1 MSEEGFE
8 ALVDRAL
15 SMVEEKFIAA
25 SGPGGQN
32 VNKVATAVQL
42 RLDVFALRLQP
53 QVFNRLK
60 TLAGSKM
67 TASGEIVLTARSHRT
82 QEMNRSEA
90 RERLAGMLREAQRSP
105 KKRAKSRVNRVGK
118 TKRLKSKKARGE
130 VKANRGK
137 VSRSD
142 W

>member
-1 MSEEGFE
+1 MDE
-8 ALVDRAL
+8 LVERAL
-15 SMVEEKFIAA
+15 ATVEESFIAS

-42 RLDVFALRLQP
+42 RLDVFALRLSP
-53 QVFNRLK
+53 PVFNRLK
-60 TLAGSKM
+60 ELAGSRM
-67 TASGEIVLTARSHRT
+67 TSKGEIVLTARNYRT
-82 QEMNRSEA
+82 QEANRDDA
-90 RERLAGMLREAQRSP
+90 RARLTELLEEAQKQPR
-105 KKRAKSRVNRVGK
+105 KRKKSRVNRVGK
-118 TKRLKSKKARGE
+118 EKRIKAKKNRSA

>member
-1 MSEEGFE
+1 MTEEALE
-8 ALVDRAL
+8 ALVDHAL
-15 SMVEEKFIAA
+15 PLVEEKFIAA

-60 TLAGSKM
+60 ALAGSKM
-67 TASGEIVLTARSHRT
+67 TASGEIVLTARSYRT
-82 QEMNRSEA
+82 QEMNRADA
-90 RERLAGMLREAQRSP
+90 RERLAELLREAQRSP

-118 TKRLKSKKARGE
+118 AKRLKSKKARGA